1 MLLQKDQLHFPSSA
15 SSDYRHGI
23 FPHWETWLVSN
34 TSCSQ
39 FILHSKLWFLPMD
52 SWIVSNYLSHT
63 HSQVCPVQFDF
74 LHFHLSALLFTFL
87 TLIPITF
94 SLLKINLLFTYIE
107 NRVFSHIIY
116 LDYSS
121 FPLLILSWSTP
132 FMSKTKIITLKKD
145 KAKQERKE
153 CKRWYENQ
161 RPICS
166 HSGVP

>member
-1 MLLQKDQLHFPSSA
+1 MVFFLIGRLDWFLTPVVLNLSCTLSSGSSPWIHELLVIISLTPVLKCVLCNLISFIFISLH
-15 SSDYRHGI
+15 Y
-23 FPHWETWLVSN
+23 
-34 TSCSQ
+34 CS
-39 FILHSKLWFLPMD
+39 LSWLWFL
-52 SWIVSNYLSHT
+52 
-63 HSQVCPVQFDF
+63 
-74 LHFHLSALLFTFL
+74 LH
-87 TLIPITF
+87 F